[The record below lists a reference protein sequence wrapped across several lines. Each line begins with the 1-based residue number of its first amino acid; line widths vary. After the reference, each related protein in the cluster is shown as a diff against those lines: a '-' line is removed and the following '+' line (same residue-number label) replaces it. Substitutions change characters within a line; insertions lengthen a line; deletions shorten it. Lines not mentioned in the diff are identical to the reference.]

1 MTLSKQMIYSK
12 LLCFGLLILCSI
24 LTEAHDRSESYSRF
38 SFTTNEQGMAIQV
51 TGSIKQDIFN
61 NLNAA
66 SRFQSYESLIDY
78 LGKAINTGSSCK
90 LNNPVEVNENISLGV
105 LKFAWAFQCLQIPET
120 ISVSLFQDLGVT
132 HTHIA
137 RGVVDGE
144 SVPEF
149 MFASN
154 QDAWVIGLPG
164 ERNVNQSSYFGYFK
178 SGVEHILS
186 GWDHL
191 TFLLGLLLLFTGR
204 FLVIAITGFTIG
216 HSLTLGLGAMNVLR
230 VHSEIIE
237 TLIGFSILL
246 LAVEY
251 FIKHTFEI
259 DKLAKNL
266 ALSLC
271 AFLPLTVFGDLDLIL
286 IIGLAL
292 FLTFYLSLT
301 NHYSNLWLPL
311 LITIFFGLIHGLGFA
326 SSIAESGI
334 PQDRLV
340 PIILSFNIGVE
351 VGQLAVAFA
360 LLALIKITKMYFHSS
375 YFHYLHGA
383 MGAFVFSMGTFWFI
397 SRAMGL

>member
-1 MTLSKQMIYSK
+1 MIYKK
-12 LLCFGLLILCSI
+12 LLCCSLLIVCSI
-24 LTEAHDRSESYSRF
+24 VSEAHNRSESYSKF
-38 SFTTNEQGMAIQV
+38 NFTSNEQGMAIQI

-61 NLNAA
+61 NLNPT
-66 SRFQSYESLIDY
+66 SHFQSYESLVTY
-78 LGKAINTGSSCK
+78 LDKAINPGSSCK
-90 LNNPVEVNENISLGV
+90 LNESVEINENISLGV
-105 LKFAWAFQCLQIPET
+105 LKFVWSYQCLQIPQS
-120 ISVSLFQDLGVT
+120 ISMSLFQDLGVT

-137 RGVVDGE
+137 RGVIDGQ

-149 MFASN
+149 MFAST

-164 ERNVNQSSYFGYFK
+164 ESNVNQSSYFGYFK
-178 SGVEHILS
+178 SGVQHILS

-204 FLVIAITGFTIG
+204 FLIIAITGFTIG

-251 FIKHTFEI
+251 FLKHAFEI
-259 DKLAKNL
+259 NKLIKNL
-266 ALSLC
+266 ALSFC
-271 AFLPLTVFGDLDLIL
+271 AFLPLTIFGNLDPIL
-286 IIGLAL
+286 IVGLAV

-301 NHYSNLWLPL
+301 NHYSNPWLPL
-311 LITIFFGLIHGLGFA
+311 MVTIFFGLIHGLGFA

-334 PQDRLV
+334 PQDRLL

-351 VGQLAVAFA
+351 VGQLAVAFT
-360 LLALIKITKMYFHSS
+360 LLAFLKLTKTYFRFSD
-375 YFHYLHGA
+375 FNYLHGA
-383 MGAFVFSMGTFWFI
+383 MGTFVFSMGTFWFI
-397 SRAMGL
+397 SRAIGL

>member
-1 MTLSKQMIYSK
+1 MIYSK

-66 SRFQSYESLIDY
+66 SRFQSYESLVDY
-78 LGKAINTGSSCK
+78 LGTAINPGSSCK

>member
-1 MTLSKQMIYSK
+1 MIYSK

-51 TGSIKQDIFN
+51 IGSIKQDIFGH
-61 NLNAA
+61 LNAA
-66 SRFQSYESLIDY
+66 SRFQSYESLVDY
-78 LGKAINTGSSCK
+78 LGTAINPGSSCK
-90 LNNPVEVNENISLGV
+90 LNNSVEVNENISLGV

>member
-1 MTLSKQMIYSK
+1 MIYKK
-12 LLCFGLLILCSI
+12 LLCCSLLIVCSI
-24 LTEAHDRSESYSRF
+24 VSEAHNRSESYSKF
-38 SFTTNEQGMAIQV
+38 NFTSNEQGMAIQV

-61 NLNAA
+61 NLNPT
-66 SRFQSYESLIDY
+66 SHFQSYESLVTY
-78 LGKAINTGSSCK
+78 LDKAINPGSSCK
-90 LNNPVEVNENISLGV
+90 LNESVEINENISLGV
-105 LKFAWAFQCLQIPET
+105 LKFVWSFQCLQIPES
-120 ISVSLFQDLGVT
+120 ISMSLFQDLGVT

-137 RGVVDGE
+137 RGVIDGQ

-149 MFASN
+149 MFAST

-164 ERNVNQSSYFGYFK
+164 ESNVNQSSYFGYFK
-178 SGVEHILS
+178 SGVQHILS

-204 FLVIAITGFTIG
+204 FLIIAITGFTIG

-246 LAVEY
+246 LALEY
-251 FIKHTFEI
+251 FLKHAFEI
-259 DKLAKNL
+259 NKLIKNL
-266 ALSLC
+266 ALSFC
-271 AFLPLTVFGDLDLIL
+271 AFLPLTIFGNLDPIL
-286 IIGLAL
+286 IVGLAL

-301 NHYSNLWLPL
+301 NHYSNPWLPL
-311 LITIFFGLIHGLGFA
+311 MVTIFFGLIHGLGFA

-334 PQDRLV
+334 PQDRLL

-351 VGQLAVAFA
+351 VGQLAVAFT
-360 LLALIKITKMYFHSS
+360 LLAFLKLTKTYFRFSD
-375 YFHYLHGA
+375 FNYLHGA

-397 SRAMGL
+397 SRAIGL

>member
-1 MTLSKQMIYSK
+1 MIYSK

-51 TGSIKQDIFN
+51 IGSIKQDIFN

-66 SRFQSYESLIDY
+66 SRFQSYESLVDY
-78 LGKAINTGSSCK
+78 LGTAINPGSSCK
-90 LNNPVEVNENISLGV
+90 LNNSVEVNENISLGV

-259 DKLAKNL
+259 DKLAKNFV
-266 ALSLC
+266 LSLC
-271 AFLPLTVFGDLDLIL
+271 AFLPLAVFGDLDLIL

>member
-1 MTLSKQMIYSK
+1 MIYKK
-12 LLCFGLLILCSI
+12 LLCCSLLILCSI
-24 LTEAHDRSESYSRF
+24 VSEAHNRSESYSKF
-38 SFTTNEQGMAIQV
+38 NLTSNEQGMAIQI

-61 NLNAA
+61 NLNPT
-66 SRFQSYESLIDY
+66 SHFQSYESLVTY
-78 LGKAINTGSSCK
+78 LDKAINPGSSCK
-90 LNNPVEVNENISLGV
+90 LNESVEINENISLGV
-105 LKFAWAFQCLQIPET
+105 LKFVWSFQCLQIPES
-120 ISVSLFQDLGVT
+120 ISMSLFQDLGVT

-137 RGVVDGE
+137 RGVIDGQ

-149 MFASN
+149 MFAST
-154 QDAWVIGLPG
+154 QDSWVIGLPG
-164 ERNVNQSSYFGYFK
+164 ESNVNQSSYFGYFK
-178 SGVEHILS
+178 SGVQHILS

-204 FLVIAITGFTIG
+204 FLIIAITGFTIG

-251 FIKHTFEI
+251 FLKHAFEI
-259 DKLAKNL
+259 NKLIKNL
-266 ALSLC
+266 ALSFC
-271 AFLPLTVFGDLDLIL
+271 AFLPLTIFGNLDPIL
-286 IIGLAL
+286 IVGLAL

-301 NHYSNLWLPL
+301 NHYSNPWLPL
-311 LITIFFGLIHGLGFA
+311 MVTIFFGLIHGLGFA

-334 PQDRLV
+334 PQDRLL

-351 VGQLAVAFA
+351 VGQLAVAFT
-360 LLALIKITKMYFHSS
+360 LLAFLKLTKTYFRFSD
-375 YFHYLHGA
+375 FNYLHGA

-397 SRAMGL
+397 SRAIGL

>member
-1 MTLSKQMIYSK
+1 MIYSK

-51 TGSIKQDIFN
+51 IGSIKQDIFN

-66 SRFQSYESLIDY
+66 SRFQSYESLVDY
-78 LGKAINTGSSCK
+78 LGTAINPGSSCK
-90 LNNPVEVNENISLGV
+90 LNNSVEVNENISLGV

-154 QDAWVIGLPG
+154 QDAWVVGLPG
-164 ERNVNQSSYFGYFK
+164 QRNVNQSSYFGYFK

>member
-1 MTLSKQMIYSK
+1 MIYSK

-51 TGSIKQDIFN
+51 IGSIKQDIFN

-66 SRFQSYESLIDY
+66 SRFQSYESLVDY
-78 LGKAINTGSSCK
+78 LGTAINPGSSCK
-90 LNNPVEVNENISLGV
+90 LNNSVEVNENISLGV

-154 QDAWVIGLPG
+154 QDVWVIGLPG

-251 FIKHTFEI
+251 FIKYTFEI

>member
-1 MTLSKQMIYSK
+1 MIYSK

-24 LTEAHDRSESYSRF
+24 LSEAHDRSESYSRF

-51 TGSIKQDIFN
+51 IGSIKQDIFN

-66 SRFQSYESLIDY
+66 SRFQSYESLVDY
-78 LGKAINTGSSCK
+78 LGTAINPGSSCK

-266 ALSLC
+266 GLSLC

>member
-1 MTLSKQMIYSK
+1 MIYKK
-12 LLCFGLLILCSI
+12 LLCCSLLILCSI
-24 LTEAHDRSESYSRF
+24 CSEAHNRSESYSKF
-38 SFTTNEQGMAIQV
+38 NLTSNEQGMAIQV
-51 TGSIKQDIFN
+51 TSSIKQDIFN
-61 NLNAA
+61 NLNPT
-66 SRFQSYESLIDY
+66 SHFKSYESLVAY
-78 LGKAINTGSSCK
+78 LDKAINPGSSCK
-90 LNNPVEVNENISLGV
+90 LNESVEINENISLGV
-105 LKFAWAFQCLQIPET
+105 LKFAWSFQCLQIPES
-120 ISVSLFQDLGVT
+120 ISMSLFQDLGVT

-137 RGVVDGE
+137 RGVIDGQ

-149 MFASN
+149 MFAST

-164 ERNVNQSSYFGYFK
+164 ESNVNQSSYFGYFK
-178 SGVEHILS
+178 SGVQHILS

-204 FLVIAITGFTIG
+204 FLIIAITGFTIG

-251 FIKHTFEI
+251 FHKHAFEI
-259 DKLAKNL
+259 NKLIKNL
-266 ALSLC
+266 ALSFC
-271 AFLPLTVFGDLDLIL
+271 AFLPLTIFGNLDPIL
-286 IIGLAL
+286 IVGLAL

-301 NHYSNLWLPL
+301 NHYSSPWLPL
-311 LITIFFGLIHGLGFA
+311 MVTVFFGLIHGLGFA

-334 PQDRLV
+334 PQDRLL

-351 VGQLAVAFA
+351 VGQLVVAFT
-360 LLALIKITKMYFHSS
+360 LLAFLKLTKTYFRFSD
-375 YFHYLHGA
+375 FNYLHGA

-397 SRAMGL
+397 SRAIGL

>member
-1 MTLSKQMIYSK
+1 MIYSK
-12 LLCFGLLILCSI
+12 LLCLGLLILCSI

-51 TGSIKQDIFN
+51 IGSIKQDIFN

-66 SRFQSYESLIDY
+66 SRFQSYESLVDY
-78 LGKAINTGSSCK
+78 LGTAINPGSSCK
-90 LNNPVEVNENISLGV
+90 LNNSVEVNENISLGV

>member
-12 LLCFGLLILCSI
+12 LVCLGLLILCSI

-51 TGSIKQDIFN
+51 IGSIKQDIFN

-66 SRFQSYESLIDY
+66 SRFQSYESLVDY
-78 LGKAINTGSSCK
+78 LGTAINPGSSCK
-90 LNNPVEVNENISLGV
+90 LNNSVEVNENISLGV

>member
-1 MTLSKQMIYSK
+1 MIYKK
-12 LLCFGLLILCSI
+12 LLCCSLLILCSI
-24 LTEAHDRSESYSRF
+24 CSEAHNRSESYSKF
-38 SFTTNEQGMAIQV
+38 NLTSNEQGMAIQV

-61 NLNAA
+61 NLNPTAH
-66 SRFQSYESLIDY
+66 FQSYESLVNY
-78 LGKAINTGSSCK
+78 LDKAINPGSSCK
-90 LNNPVEVNENISLGV
+90 LNESAEINENISLGV
-105 LKFAWAFQCLQIPET
+105 LKFVWSFQCLQIPES
-120 ISVSLFQDLGVT
+120 ISMSLFQDLGVT

-137 RGVVDGE
+137 RGVIDGQ

-149 MFASN
+149 MFAST
-154 QDAWVIGLPG
+154 QDSWVIGLPG
-164 ERNVNQSSYFGYFK
+164 ESNVNQSSYFGYFK
-178 SGVEHILS
+178 SGVQHILS

-204 FLVIAITGFTIG
+204 FLIIAITGFTIG

-251 FIKHTFEI
+251 FLKHVFEI
-259 DKLAKNL
+259 NKLIKNL
-266 ALSLC
+266 ALSFC
-271 AFLPLTVFGDLDLIL
+271 AFLPLTIFGSLDPIL
-286 IIGLAL
+286 IAGLAL

-301 NHYSNLWLPL
+301 NHYSNPWLPL
-311 LITIFFGLIHGLGFA
+311 IVTIFFGLIHGLGFA

-334 PQDRLV
+334 PQDRLL

-351 VGQLAVAFA
+351 VGQLVVAFT
-360 LLALIKITKMYFHSS
+360 LLAFLKLTKTYFRFSD
-375 YFHYLHGA
+375 FNYLHGA

-397 SRAMGL
+397 SRAIGL

>member
-1 MTLSKQMIYSK
+1 MIYKK
-12 LLCFGLLILCSI
+12 LLCCSLLILCSI
-24 LTEAHDRSESYSRF
+24 CSEAHNRSESYSKF
-38 SFTTNEQGMAIQV
+38 NLTSNEQGMAIQV
-51 TGSIKQDIFN
+51 TSSIKQDIFN
-61 NLNAA
+61 NLNPTLH
-66 SRFQSYESLIDY
+66 FKSYESLVAY
-78 LGKAINTGSSCK
+78 LDKAINPGSSCK
-90 LNNPVEVNENISLGV
+90 LNESVEINENISLGV
-105 LKFAWAFQCLQIPET
+105 LKFAWSFQCLQIPES
-120 ISVSLFQDLGVT
+120 ISMSLFQDLGVT

-137 RGVVDGE
+137 RGVIDGQ

-149 MFASN
+149 MFAST

-164 ERNVNQSSYFGYFK
+164 ESNVNQSSYFGYFK
-178 SGVEHILS
+178 SGVQHILS

-204 FLVIAITGFTIG
+204 FLIIAITGFTIG

-251 FIKHTFEI
+251 FHKHAFEI
-259 DKLAKNL
+259 NKLIKNL
-266 ALSLC
+266 ALSFC
-271 AFLPLTVFGDLDLIL
+271 AFLPLTIFGNLDPIL
-286 IIGLAL
+286 IVGLAL

-301 NHYSNLWLPL
+301 NHYSSPWLPL
-311 LITIFFGLIHGLGFA
+311 MVTVFFGLIHGLGFA

-334 PQDRLV
+334 PQDRLL

-351 VGQLAVAFA
+351 VGQLVVAFT
-360 LLALIKITKMYFHSS
+360 LLAFLKLTKTYFRFSD
-375 YFHYLHGA
+375 FNYLHGA

-397 SRAMGL
+397 SRAIGL

>member
-1 MTLSKQMIYSK
+1 MIYKK
-12 LLCFGLLILCSI
+12 LLCCSLLILSSNF
-24 LTEAHDRSESYSRF
+24 TEAHNRSESYSKF
-38 SFTTNEQGMAIQV
+38 NFTSNEQGMAIQV

-61 NLNAA
+61 NLNPT
-66 SRFQSYESLIDY
+66 SHFQSYDSLVTY
-78 LGKAINTGSSCK
+78 LGTAINPGSSCK
-90 LNNPVEVNENISLGV
+90 LNESVEINENISLGV
-105 LKFAWAFQCLQIPET
+105 LKFVWSFQCLQIPES
-120 ISVSLFQDLGVT
+120 ISMSLFQDLGVT

-137 RGVVDGE
+137 RGVIDGQ

-149 MFASN
+149 MFAST

-164 ERNVNQSSYFGYFK
+164 ESNVNQSSYFGYFK
-178 SGVEHILS
+178 SGVQHILS

-204 FLVIAITGFTIG
+204 FLIIAITGFTIG

-251 FIKHTFEI
+251 FLKHAFEI
-259 DKLAKNL
+259 NKLIKNL
-266 ALSLC
+266 ALSFC
-271 AFLPLTVFGDLDLIL
+271 AFLPLTIFGNLDPIL
-286 IIGLAL
+286 IVGLSL

-301 NHYSNLWLPL
+301 NHYSNPWLPL
-311 LITIFFGLIHGLGFA
+311 MVTIFFGLIHGLGFA

-334 PQDRLV
+334 PQDRLL

-351 VGQLAVAFA
+351 VGQLAVAFT
-360 LLALIKITKMYFHSS
+360 LLAFLKLSKTYFRFSD
-375 YFHYLHGA
+375 FNYLHGA

-397 SRAMGL
+397 SRAIGL

>member
-1 MTLSKQMIYSK
+1 MIYSK

-51 TGSIKQDIFN
+51 IGSIKQDIFN

-66 SRFQSYESLIDY
+66 SRFQSYESLVDY
-78 LGKAINTGSSCK
+78 LGTAINPGSSCK
-90 LNNPVEVNENISLGV
+90 LNNSVEVNENISLGV
-105 LKFAWAFQCLQIPET
+105 LKFAWAFQCLRIPET

-154 QDAWVIGLPG
+154 QDTWVIGLPG

>member
-1 MTLSKQMIYSK
+1 
-12 LLCFGLLILCSI
+12 
-24 LTEAHDRSESYSRF
+24 
-38 SFTTNEQGMAIQV
+38 MAIQV

-61 NLNAA
+61 NLNPT
-66 SRFQSYESLIDY
+66 SHFQSYESLVNY
-78 LGKAINTGSSCK
+78 LDKAINPGSSCK
-90 LNNPVEVNENISLGV
+90 LNESAEINENISLGV
-105 LKFAWAFQCLQIPET
+105 LKFVWSFQCLQIPES
-120 ISVSLFQDLGVT
+120 ISMSLFQDLGVT

-137 RGVVDGE
+137 RGVIDGQ

-149 MFASN
+149 MFASTK
-154 QDAWVIGLPG
+154 DSWVIGLPG
-164 ERNVNQSSYFGYFK
+164 ESNVNQSSYFGYFK
-178 SGVEHILS
+178 SGVQHILS

-204 FLVIAITGFTIG
+204 FLIIAITGFTIG

-251 FIKHTFEI
+251 FLKHAFEI
-259 DKLAKNL
+259 NKLIKNL
-266 ALSLC
+266 ALSFC
-271 AFLPLTVFGDLDLIL
+271 AFLPLTIFGSLDPIL
-286 IIGLAL
+286 IVGLAL

-301 NHYSNLWLPL
+301 NHYSNPWLPL
-311 LITIFFGLIHGLGFA
+311 MVTIFFGLIHGLGFA

-334 PQDRLV
+334 PQDRLL

-351 VGQLAVAFA
+351 VGQLAVAFT
-360 LLALIKITKMYFHSS
+360 LLAFLKLTKTYFRFSD
-375 YFHYLHGA
+375 FNYLHGA

-397 SRAMGL
+397 SRAIGL

>member
-1 MTLSKQMIYSK
+1 MIYSK

-24 LTEAHDRSESYSRF
+24 LSEAHDRSESYSRF

-51 TGSIKQDIFN
+51 IGSIKQDIFN

-66 SRFQSYESLIDY
+66 SRFQSYESLVDY
-78 LGKAINTGSSCK
+78 LGTAINPGSLCK
-90 LNNPVEVNENISLGV
+90 LNNSVEVNENISLGV

-154 QDAWVIGLPG
+154 QDVWVIGLPG

-251 FIKHTFEI
+251 FIKYTFEI

-286 IIGLAL
+286 IIALAL

>member
-1 MTLSKQMIYSK
+1 MIYSK

-51 TGSIKQDIFN
+51 IGSIKQDIFN

-66 SRFQSYESLIDY
+66 SRFQSYESLVDY
-78 LGKAINTGSSCK
+78 LGTAINPGSSCK
-90 LNNPVEVNENISLGV
+90 LNNSVEVNENISLGV

-301 NHYSNLWLPL
+301 NHCL
-311 LITIFFGLIHGLGFA
+311 LYT
-326 SSIAESGI
+326 SPS
-334 PQDRLV
+334 PRDR
-340 PIILSFNIGVE
+340 G
-351 VGQLAVAFA
+351 
-360 LLALIKITKMYFHSS
+360 
-375 YFHYLHGA
+375 
-383 MGAFVFSMGTFWFI
+383 
-397 SRAMGL
+397 

>member
-1 MTLSKQMIYSK
+1 MIYSK

-24 LTEAHDRSESYSRF
+24 LSEAHDRSESYSRF

-51 TGSIKQDIFN
+51 IGSIKQDIFN

-66 SRFQSYESLIDY
+66 SRFQSYESLVDY
-78 LGKAINTGSSCK
+78 LGTAINPGSLCK
-90 LNNPVEVNENISLGV
+90 LNNSVEVNENISLGV

-154 QDAWVIGLPG
+154 QDVWVIGLPG

-271 AFLPLTVFGDLDLIL
+271 AFLPLTVFGELDLIL

>member
-1 MTLSKQMIYSK
+1 MIYKK
-12 LLCFGLLILCSI
+12 LLCCSLLILCSI
-24 LTEAHDRSESYSRF
+24 VSEAHNRSESYSKF
-38 SFTTNEQGMAIQV
+38 NLTSNEQGMAIQI

-61 NLNAA
+61 NLNPT
-66 SRFQSYESLIDY
+66 SHFQSYESLVTY
-78 LGKAINTGSSCK
+78 LDKAINPGSSCK
-90 LNNPVEVNENISLGV
+90 LNESVEINENISLGV
-105 LKFAWAFQCLQIPET
+105 LKFVWSFQCLQIPES
-120 ISVSLFQDLGVT
+120 ISMSLFQDLGVT

-137 RGVVDGE
+137 RGVIDGQ

-149 MFASN
+149 MFAST

-164 ERNVNQSSYFGYFK
+164 ESNVNQSSYFGYFK
-178 SGVEHILS
+178 SGVQHILS

-204 FLVIAITGFTIG
+204 FLIIAITGFTIG

-251 FIKHTFEI
+251 FLKHAFEI
-259 DKLAKNL
+259 NKLIKNL
-266 ALSLC
+266 ALSFC
-271 AFLPLTVFGDLDLIL
+271 AFLPLTIFGNLDPIL
-286 IIGLAL
+286 IVGLAL

-301 NHYSNLWLPL
+301 NHYSNPWLPL
-311 LITIFFGLIHGLGFA
+311 MVTIFFGLIHGLGFA

-334 PQDRLV
+334 PQDRLL

-351 VGQLAVAFA
+351 VGQLAVAFT
-360 LLALIKITKMYFHSS
+360 LLAFLKLTKTYFRFSD
-375 YFHYLHGA
+375 FNYLHGA
-383 MGAFVFSMGTFWFI
+383 MGTFVFSMGTFWFI
-397 SRAMGL
+397 SRAIGL

>member
-51 TGSIKQDIFN
+51 IGSIKQDIFN

-66 SRFQSYESLIDY
+66 SRFQSYESLVDY
-78 LGKAINTGSSCK
+78 LGTAINPGSSCK
-90 LNNPVEVNENISLGV
+90 LNNSVEVNENISLGV

-301 NHYSNLWLPL
+301 NHYLNLWLPL

>member
-1 MTLSKQMIYSK
+1 MIYSK

-51 TGSIKQDIFN
+51 IGSIKQDIFN

-66 SRFQSYESLIDY
+66 SRFQSYESLVDY
-78 LGKAINTGSSCK
+78 LGTAINPGSSCK
-90 LNNPVEVNENISLGV
+90 LNNSVEVNENISLGV

-154 QDAWVIGLPG
+154 RDAWVIGLPG

-334 PQDRLV
+334 PQDKLV

>member
-1 MTLSKQMIYSK
+1 MTLSKQMIYRK

-66 SRFQSYESLIDY
+66 SRFQSYESLVDY
-78 LGKAINTGSSCK
+78 LGTAINPGSSCK
-90 LNNPVEVNENISLGV
+90 LNNSVEVNENISLGV

-266 ALSLC
+266 GLSLC

>member
-1 MTLSKQMIYSK
+1 MIYKK
-12 LLCFGLLILCSI
+12 LLCCSLLIVCSI
-24 LTEAHDRSESYSRF
+24 VSEAHNRSESYSKF
-38 SFTTNEQGMAIQV
+38 NFTSNEQGMAIQI

-61 NLNAA
+61 NLNPT
-66 SRFQSYESLIDY
+66 SHFKSYESLVAY
-78 LGKAINTGSSCK
+78 LDKAINPGSSCK
-90 LNNPVEVNENISLGV
+90 LNESVEINENISLGV
-105 LKFAWAFQCLQIPET
+105 LKFAWSFQCLQIPES
-120 ISVSLFQDLGVT
+120 ISMSLFQDLGVT

-137 RGVVDGE
+137 RGVIDGQ

-149 MFASN
+149 MFAST

-164 ERNVNQSSYFGYFK
+164 ESNVNQSSYFGYFK
-178 SGVEHILS
+178 SGVQHILS

-204 FLVIAITGFTIG
+204 FLIIAITGFTIG

-251 FIKHTFEI
+251 FHKHAFEI
-259 DKLAKNL
+259 NKLIKNL
-266 ALSLC
+266 ALSFC
-271 AFLPLTVFGDLDLIL
+271 AFLPLTIFGNLDPIL
-286 IIGLAL
+286 IVGLAL

-301 NHYSNLWLPL
+301 NHYSSHWLPL
-311 LITIFFGLIHGLGFA
+311 MVTVFFGLIHGLGFA

-334 PQDRLV
+334 PQDRLL

-351 VGQLAVAFA
+351 VGQLAVAFT
-360 LLALIKITKMYFHSS
+360 LLAFLKLTKTYFRFSD
-375 YFHYLHGA
+375 FNYLHGA
-383 MGAFVFSMGTFWFI
+383 MGTFVFSMGTFWFI
-397 SRAMGL
+397 SRAIGL